1 MGKGE
6 SSCHLKPILEIYFLK
21 CVTLLAR
28 FYSYIVSSSENLLL
42 KRHTLFTFQKIKN
55 KTCLTDSQQP
65 LGVIRIK

>member
-6 SSCHLKPILEIYFLK
+6 SSCHLNPILK

-42 KRHTLFTFQKIKN
+42 KRRHTLFAYQKLI